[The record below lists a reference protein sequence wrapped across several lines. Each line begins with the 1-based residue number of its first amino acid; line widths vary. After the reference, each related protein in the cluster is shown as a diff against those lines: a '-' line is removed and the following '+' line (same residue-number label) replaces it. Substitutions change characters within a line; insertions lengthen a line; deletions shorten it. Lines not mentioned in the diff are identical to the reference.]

1 MLCYIFAGLEN
12 FGEHRTGM
20 HHKSTEDSKV
30 GMDLVWLHVDGE
42 RRGYAF
48 RASNSEPGTPAERQT
63 VNREQIRSLDIDRAD
78 NEIELNND

>member
-1 MLCYIFAGLEN
+1 
-12 FGEHRTGM
+12 M
-20 HHKSTEDSKV
+20 HYKSTEDSKV
-30 GMDLVWLHVDGE
+30 GMDLVWRHVDGE

-48 RASNSEPGTPAERQT
+48 RTPNFEPGTPNSAERRM

>member
-1 MLCYIFAGLEN
+1 
-12 FGEHRTGM
+12 
-20 HHKSTEDSKV
+20 
-30 GMDLVWLHVDGE
+30 MDLVWLHVDGE

>member
-1 MLCYIFAGLEN
+1 
-12 FGEHRTGM
+12 M

-30 GMDLVWLHVDGE
+30 AMDLVDLVWRHVDGE